1 MNKASFPFT
10 LVIILLIGFSLGI
23 VYKSTII
30 KPKTKPKTKQ
40 EVIFYAPAQYAYKR
54 IYCARQD
61 LVNTLNFEGKQG
73 WNLIHVEANK
83 NVMCIVMNKEYMEIL
98 N

>member
-1 MNKASFPFT
+1 MDKASFI
-10 LVIILLIGFSLGI
+10 LMAVILLLIGFSLGI
-23 VYKSTII
+23 GYKPTANQ
-30 KPKTKPKTKQ
+30 PKTKQ
-40 EVIFYAPAQYAYKR
+40 EVISYAPARYTYKR

-83 NVMCIVMNKEYMEIL
+83 EAMCLVMNKKYMEIK
-98 N
+98 